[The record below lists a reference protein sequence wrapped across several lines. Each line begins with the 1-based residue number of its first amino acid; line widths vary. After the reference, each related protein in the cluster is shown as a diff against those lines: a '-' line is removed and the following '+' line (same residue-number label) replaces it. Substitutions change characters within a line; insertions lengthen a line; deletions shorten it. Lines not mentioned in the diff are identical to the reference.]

1 MLELATKSN
10 INNWI
15 QVMPT
20 SKCIDGIKKIER
32 ADQNYPI
39 VPDAAKQR
47 EQMDL
52 NRLMKAMSVS

>member
-15 QVMPT
+15 ELMST

-32 ADQNYPI
+32 GDLY
-39 VPDAAKQR
+39 AAKEW
-47 EQMDL
+47 EQMDR
-52 NRLMKAMSVS
+52 NWLMNTITVS